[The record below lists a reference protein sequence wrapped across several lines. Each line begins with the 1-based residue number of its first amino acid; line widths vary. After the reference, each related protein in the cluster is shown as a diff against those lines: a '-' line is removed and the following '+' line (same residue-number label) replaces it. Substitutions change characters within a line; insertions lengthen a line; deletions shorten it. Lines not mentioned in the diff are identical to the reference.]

1 VFALDEVLVIAAL
14 LDGCFDNAA
23 TNGGRQVTEA
33 QRNANHIESC
43 VFLTF
48 SMKVRD
54 PDTI

>member
-1 VFALDEVLVIAAL
+1 VFALDGVLVIAAL